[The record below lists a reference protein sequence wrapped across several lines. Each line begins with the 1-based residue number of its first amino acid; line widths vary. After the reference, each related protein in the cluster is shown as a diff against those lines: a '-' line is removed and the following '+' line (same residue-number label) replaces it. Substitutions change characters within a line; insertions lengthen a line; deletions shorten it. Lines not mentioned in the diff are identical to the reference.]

1 MTLQE
6 LARRSG
12 TRLVLPGRHPGGQIA
27 RVIAGDRMS
36 DLLERAGPDTLLVT
50 RLANPHLFRMAEL
63 MDVPG
68 ICLVRHPEPGPG
80 LLEAACACGAGLL
93 VASGE
98 LEETR
103 AAMERCLGPTAAPT
117 GPCPEARP

>member
-6 LARRSG
+6 LARQTG
-12 TRLVLPGRHPGGQIA
+12 TRLVLPGRRPGGEIA

-36 DLLERAGPDTLLVT
+36 DLLEKAGPDTLLVT

-80 LLEAACACGAGLL
+80 LLEAACACGAALL
-93 VASGE
+93 VAGGE

-103 AAMERCLGPTAAPT
+103 TLLERCLGT
-117 GPCPEARP
+117 GRPEARP

>member
-6 LARRSG
+6 LARRTG
-12 TRLVLPGRHPGGQIA
+12 TRLVLPGKRPTAEIA

-36 DLLERAGPDTLLVT
+36 DLLERAGPDALLVT
-50 RLANPHLFRMAEL
+50 RLANPHLFRVAEL

-80 LLEAACACGAGLL
+80 LLEAACACGAALL
-93 VASGE
+93 LAGGE
-98 LEETR
+98 LEDTR
-103 AAMERCLGPTAAPT
+103 AALERCLGVEQ
-117 GPCPEARP
+117 PETHP

>member
-6 LARRSG
+6 LASQTG
-12 TRLVLPGRHPGGQIA
+12 TRLVLPGRHPDGQIV

-36 DLLERAGPDTLLVT
+36 DLLERAGPDALLVT
-50 RLANPHLFRMAEL
+50 SLANPHLFRMAEL

-80 LLEAACACGAGLL
+80 LLEAACASGAALL
-93 VASGE
+93 VAGGE

-103 AAMERCLGPTAAPT
+103 AALEHCLQSGQ
-117 GPCPEARP
+117 PEAGP

>member
-1 MTLQE
+1 MRLQE
-6 LARRSG
+6 LARQTG
-12 TRLVLPGRHPGGQIA
+12 TRLVLPGRRPEAEIL

-36 DLLERAGPDTLLVT
+36 DLLERAGPDALLVT
-50 RLANPHLFRMAEL
+50 SLANPHLFRIAEL

-80 LLEAACACGAGLL
+80 LLEAACACGAALL
-93 VASGE
+93 LAGSE

-103 AAMERCLGPTAAPT
+103 AALERCLEPGQPA
-117 GPCPEARP
+117 ARP

>member
-6 LARRSG
+6 LARQTG
-12 TRLVLPGRHPGGQIA
+12 TRLVLPGRRPAATIA

-36 DLLERAGPDTLLVT
+36 DLLERAGPDALLVT
-50 RLANPHLFRMAEL
+50 PLANPHLFRMAEL

-80 LLEAACACGAGLL
+80 LLEAACACGAALL
-93 VASGE
+93 LAGGG

-103 AAMERCLGPTAAPT
+103 AALERCLGPAR
-117 GPCPEARP
+117 PEARP